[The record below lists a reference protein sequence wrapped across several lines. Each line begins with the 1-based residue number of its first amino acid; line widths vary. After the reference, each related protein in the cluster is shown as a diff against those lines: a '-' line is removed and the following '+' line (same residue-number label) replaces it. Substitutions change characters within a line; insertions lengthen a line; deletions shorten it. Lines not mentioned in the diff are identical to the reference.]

1 MKINAHISGR
11 SRSFDEYKGSLTV
24 LLPFL
29 LLFSAAAVHAQF
41 TYTTNAGGTS
51 ITITGGPGGAVNI
64 PGSINGLT
72 VTSIG
77 EQAFGGYWAE
87 GGIYFQPNVLL
98 TSVTIPGS
106 VTNIGDFA
114 FYYCSDLTQVTISNG
129 LIEIGVEAFYDDY
142 DLRSITIPGSV
153 ANIGEG
159 AFENCASLSSLS
171 IPGTVLNVGD
181 GAFANCSGLTNA
193 VMMEGVPSI
202 GNDAFLGCTNLST
215 VTIAGSV
222 TNIGSDAFES
232 CTNLASIT
240 IPGSVGT
247 YAFAY
252 CTSLTNATLSNGV
265 GSIGDYA
272 FYECGGLNSIVIP
285 GSVNTIGVGAFAS
298 TSLTN
303 LTISNGV
310 SVIGAVAF
318 GGCDLLTSV
327 TFPPSVTSIGVQAFW
342 WCNSLANV
350 FFQGNGPDLPGDAEN
365 GGIVPFVP
373 PVTCYYLP
381 GTTGWSYPYQ
391 WVPFVLWNPLIQTGN
406 GNFGVQ
412 KDQFGFDIT
421 GTPAIPIVVEA
432 STNLANP
439 VWTALTNVT
448 LTNGLFHFSEPLQA
462 GSPARYYRIGSP

>member
-1 MKINAHISGR
+1 MAAMRMVMKINAHICGR

-29 LLFSAAAVHAQF
+29 LLFSVAAVHAQF

-153 ANIGEG
+153 ANIG
-159 AFENCASLSSLS
+159 
-171 IPGTVLNVGD
+171 
-181 GAFANCSGLTNA
+181 
-193 VMMEGVPSI
+193 
-202 GNDAFLGCTNLST
+202 
-215 VTIAGSV
+215 
-222 TNIGSDAFES
+222 SDAFES

-318 GGCDLLTSV
+318 GGCDLLT
-327 TFPPSVTSIGVQAFW
+327 
-342 WCNSLANV
+342 SLANV